1 MGHWEQIGVENR
13 KERERR
19 AKWPRWRR
27 ELWRYGR
34 EVLNIAVWAVPIAA
48 VVWAFWPT

>member
-27 ELWRYGR
+27 ELHSH
-34 EVLNIAVWAVPIAA
+34 ADAA
-48 VVWAFWPT
+48 FTALSWVALVAIGLWAFGLL

>member
-19 AKWPRWRR
+19 ASRPRWRR
-27 ELWRYGR
+27 ELDRHVDAG
-34 EVLNIAVWAVPIAA
+34 AA
-48 VVWAFWPT
+48 VVGWGVLAAIGLRAFGLI

>member
-27 ELWRYGR
+27 ELYRYSNT
-34 EVLNIAVWAVPIAA
+34 VIIAA
-48 VVWAFWPT
+48 AWGASMVACFRMFGLF

>member
-13 KERERR
+13 KNRERR

-27 ELWRYGR
+27 VLHRHADAAFTAAKWVALVAIGLWEFG
-34 EVLNIAVWAVPIAA
+34 LL
-48 VVWAFWPT
+48 

>member
-13 KERERR
+13 KKRERQ

-27 ELWRYGR
+27 ELDRWTNGMP
-34 EVLNIAVWAVPIAA
+34 VIAA
-48 VVWAFWPT
+48 WIGLVAVVLWAFGLL

>member
-13 KERERR
+13 KSRERQ

-27 ELWRYGR
+27 ELYRYGSTA
-34 EVLNIAVWAVPIAA
+34 IIAA
-48 VVWAFWPT
+48 PWVVSLAIGLRMFGLL

>member
-13 KERERR
+13 KSRERR

-27 ELWRYGR
+27 ELYRYGSTAIIITAW
-34 EVLNIAVWAVPIAA
+34 VASLAIGLWL
-48 VVWAFWPT
+48 FGLL